1 MTDEAAS
8 QLCHLRRLARLGLT
22 RVRAISSYGWAT
34 LLARL
39 PQLTSLG
46 RCDCLPEALGH
57 LDMDRHVTRELLSLC
72 HLDRHVTHVTRY
84 QLSLGHVECEAPIM
98 ESDLER
104 ITSLCPDLGRV
115 KLVYR
120 PQEADTERLDDN
132 TRPHL
137 TKFERLT
144 SLSELSLVSADFYN
158 HSLFSAIKG
167 LGPRRLTRLELV
179 DCDEMNVNS
188 LLIIGDSCP
197 QLSSLTLSCCHFNV
211 DPDERARIN
220 EICSLQTPTRA
231 LFKNLRIVNF
241 KFSSPVHLIMMKL
254 PLHFAHNLSS
264 FSLDLF
270 DQPLDDSFITTLM
283 SWSSWQSLTS
293 FRVTSCPG
301 LGLMSANSVIG
312 ACPVI
317 SALGALS
324 SWGQV
329 DNTQLSSFVKEIRS
343 RNYDIRIDG

>member
-1 MTDEAAS
+1 MTDEAAA
-8 QLCHLRRLARLGLT
+8 QLCRLRRLARLSLT

-39 PQLTSLG
+39 PQLSSLG

-57 LDMDRHVTRELLSLC
+57 LDRHVSHVTRSR
-72 HLDRHVTHVTRY
+72 D

-104 ITSLCPDLGRV
+104 ITSLCPDLGHVR
-115 KLVYR
+115 LVYR
-120 PQEADTERLDDN
+120 PQEADTERLRGHEEDN
-132 TRPHL
+132 TWPHL
-137 TKFERLT
+137 TKLKRLT

-167 LGPRRLTRLELV
+167 LGPRRLTKLELE

-197 QLSSLTLSCCHFNV
+197 RLSSLTLSGCHFNV
-211 DPDERARIN
+211 DSEERARIS
-220 EICSLQTPTRA
+220 EICSLQTQSKA
-231 LFKNLRIVNF
+231 LFRNLREVNF

-264 FSLDLF
+264 FSLDLL

-283 SWSSWQSLTS
+283 SWSSWQSLAS
-293 FRVTSCPG
+293 FKVTNCPG

-312 ACPVI
+312 ACPRIQV
-317 SALGALS
+317 LGALS
-324 SWGQV
+324 SWGLI
-329 DNTQLSSFVKEIRS
+329 DNIQLSSFIKEIRS
-343 RNYDIRIDG
+343 RNYDIRIDR